1 MAWLGVLLRKRLP
14 RPYLWGLVAMAPT
27 GFIATLA
34 GWTVTEVG
42 RQPFTVYGLMRT
54 ADSVSPQLTAPTV
67 MTSLMLFA
75 IVYNMVL
82 AAFLYFAVRAAR
94 KGPAPDTAPPPEPAL
109 SPHAH
114 DHAAAGAE

>member
-1 MAWLGVLLRKRLP
+1 
-14 RPYLWGLVAMAPT
+14 
-27 GFIATLA
+27 
-34 GWTVTEVG
+34 
-42 RQPFTVYGLMRT
+42 
-54 ADSVSPQLTAPTV
+54 VSPQLTAPTV